1 MLISSGELVF
11 FSKFAAVSNF
21 SPLPHFVPL
30 VEFKDRI
37 DHWKWIGEI
46 FDVTMLLF
54 FVYDGHTPMPWS
66 LLRFP
71 AKL

>member
-1 MLISSGELVF
+1 MLIFKLGTN
-11 FSKFAAVSNF
+11 FAAVSNF

-46 FDVTMLLF
+46 FDITVSLF
-54 FVYDGHTPMPWS
+54 FVYIGDINVPYAQES
-66 LLRFP
+66 
-71 AKL
+71 A